1 MKIYIASSFSLIPR
15 VEALAKILEEKD
27 HKITVKWWKR
37 IYQNEDLGSVDTQ
50 QLKKEYEDLE
60 PNVFYSKPETR
71 ASYLE
76 DLKGIED
83 AEVFILVAADIPR
96 NYGGANIELGY
107 ALASGLLCL
116 SLGKLEN
123 SALYFDVIRCKD
135 HDEIINILGDNL

>member
-1 MKIYIASSFSLIPR
+1 MNIYIASSFSLIPK
-15 VEALAKILEEKD
+15 VEALEKRLEEKG

-37 IYQNEDLGSVDTQ
+37 IYQNTDLGTVDTQ

-60 PNVFYSKPETR
+60 PDIFYSKPETR
-71 ASYLE
+71 SSYLE

-83 AEVFILVAADIPR
+83 ADAFIFVASDIPR

-123 SALYFDVIRCKD
+123 SALYFDVIRCSD
-135 HDEIINILGDNL
+135 HEEIIKILGDNS